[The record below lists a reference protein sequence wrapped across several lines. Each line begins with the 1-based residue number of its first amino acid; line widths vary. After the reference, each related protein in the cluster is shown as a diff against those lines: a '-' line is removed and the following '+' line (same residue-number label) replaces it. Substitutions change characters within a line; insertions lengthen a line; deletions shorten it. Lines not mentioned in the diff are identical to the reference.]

1 MVIGLERAVPKAD
14 DGTAAVTVIAAM
26 AVAGPRERGERG
38 QGENHS
44 RSTPGEES
52 DLGSHREHLLPL
64 EPEVLE
70 RFGRLAVQTRRTA
83 LIAAT
88 RREVALGNPGGR
100 AMRCG

>member
-1 MVIGLERAVPKAD
+1 MAA
-14 DGTAAVTVIAAM
+14 TAAVVTT
-26 AVAGPRERGERG
+26 RDRRNDR
-38 QGENHS
+38 QGIHES
-44 RSTPGEES
+44 GTTPGEKR
-52 DLGSHREHLLPL
+52 DLRGHREHLLPL

-100 AMRCG
+100 AM